1 MKVSWWAY
9 SSSLAA
15 SDVFANFIA
24 HTLAKYAFGWCY
36 IYNNAICV
44 SKHFFSVA
52 TDTKKSASHCSS
64 FYYKDTYILSY
75 VSKRIFT
82 NIHRACKWCLS
93 QTGYKRLVNW
103 VFRFSKMSYEV
114 CCPGIKPQSTEK
126 NCVKDWKSFCTAK
139 VSCSPESHTVLQICN
154 ALVLFIAFLHI
165 QLSKLNFASIS
176 VNGTSVIFTECHLL
190 KALQVFFYFIRL

>member
-1 MKVSWWAY
+1 MNVSWWAY

-24 HTLAKYAFGWCY
+24 HALAKNAFGWHY

-52 TDTKKSASHCSS
+52 TDTKMSASHYPS

-75 VSKRIFT
+75 IQKRIFT
-82 NIHRACKWCLS
+82 NIHRVCKWFLS
-93 QTGYKRLVNW
+93 QTGYKGLVNW

-126 NCVKDWKSFCTAK
+126 NCVKDWKSFLCCQSQLFPRKSQGAANLQCFST
-139 VSCSPESHTVLQICN
+139 VYCISPYSTLQIEFC
-154 ALVLFIAFLHI
+154 IYP
-165 QLSKLNFASIS
+165 
-176 VNGTSVIFTECHLL
+176 C
-190 KALQVFFYFIRL
+190 